1 MQLPKGATAS
11 QSLHLIGEIK
21 MTQTKQVTVK
31 KVTLTR
37 GTEGE
42 WFSGGVCA
50 GSRQVASWG
59 FLQLVTE
66 SDTAWVEKEGGGERL
81 MPGPPS
87 CPTKPTF
94 HMPLPLPISTAIYA
108 ASREA
113 ASSGHSQGTEA
124 WALRNICGCLIAEV
138 GWISLFYIG
147 VWTVPHSLY
156 PGELL
161 HFHYWQCCI
170 DPWYSECGPR
180 ISISGLWE
188 MKYFQSKTYWIRI
201 CILTRAWVTCMHVEM

>member
-11 QSLHLIGEIK
+11 QSLHLIGKIK

-66 SDTAWVEKEGGGERL
+66 WHCLGREGGRW
-81 MPGPPS
+81 
-87 CPTKPTF
+87 
-94 HMPLPLPISTAIYA
+94 
-108 ASREA
+108 REA
-113 ASSGHSQGTEA
+113 YARAPKLPYQANVSHAPTSPHLNCYLCSIQRSSFIWPLSRDRGLGFEEHLWMLDSRGRVNSPLLYWGLDCASFPLSR
-124 WALRNICGCLIAEV
+124 WAAPFPLLTMLHRPLVLR
-138 GWISLFYIG
+138 
-147 VWTVPHSLY
+147 VWSKDQH
-156 PGELL
+156 
-161 HFHYWQCCI
+161 
-170 DPWYSECGPR
+170 
-180 ISISGLWE
+180 LWLVRDE
-188 MKYFQSKTYWIRI
+188 IFP
-201 CILTRAWVTCMHVEM
+201 V